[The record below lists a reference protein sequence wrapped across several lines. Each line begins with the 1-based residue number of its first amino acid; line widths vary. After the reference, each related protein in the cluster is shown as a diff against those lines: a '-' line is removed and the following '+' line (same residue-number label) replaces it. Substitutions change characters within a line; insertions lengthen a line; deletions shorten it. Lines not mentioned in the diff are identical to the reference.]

1 MARSRRAEERILS
14 ADERELVGL
23 THHPELKNLPDD
35 DLADAVTRLRERR
48 RRASDMAKRQRRELR
63 GKARPSGAAPA
74 ADDAGTRA
82 KAALLAAAVKRAN
95 KERERRRKLGAR
107 RKLTDNARRTLA
119 MKRAAGNQ
127 DARPESRTAGEGMR
141 PTPNE
146 GIAPSGALDA
156 EGFKPVLERS
166 RKVR

>member
-74 ADDAGTRA
+74 ADDAETRA

-107 RKLTDNARRTLA
+107 RELAANARRALA